1 MTEMISLN
9 FGFGDLCEVYLVY
22 LVISIYIIRLIFKFL

>member
-1 MTEMISLN
+1 MKHGGI
-9 FGFGDLCEVYLVY
+9 GDLCKVYLVY